1 MSTSKKSK
9 TLTISEELV
18 TSLSHSIIQ
27 GDLKQGSKIFET
39 ELAQKY
45 GVSRGPL
52 REAIV
57 TLEGLGLVTRAA
69 NIGARVVELNTE
81 DMIHTFSVR
90 ESLEG
95 MAARLAV
102 EHISDKELK
111 ELYELLDKHEDYLTS
126 NNGNHY
132 IHQEGNYDFHNR
144 IIKASRNPKLISL
157 LINELYSLIR
167 MYRQQTSESRPEPK
181 QALREHRNILDAIAN
196 KEADLAELLM
206 RRHISRSRNVLEKA
220 LIKQTNS
227 I

>member
-1 MSTSKKSK
+1 MSASKKNK
-9 TLTISEELV
+9 TQTISEELV
-18 TSLSHSIIQ
+18 TYLSNSIIQ
-27 GDLKQGSKIFET
+27 GELKQGSKVSET
-39 ELAQKY
+39 ELAQRY

-102 EHISDKELK
+102 ENISDQELSD
-111 ELYELLDKHEDYLTS
+111 LYNLLDKHEDYLTQ
-126 NNGNHY
+126 NNGEHY
-132 IHQEGNYDFHNR
+132 IQQDGNYDFHNR
-144 IIKASRNPKLISL
+144 IIKASRNPKLITL
-157 LINELYSLIR
+157 LIDELYSLVR
-167 MYRQQTSESRPEPK
+167 MYRQQTADSRPDPV
-181 QALREHRNILDAIAN
+181 QALKEHRSILDAIAN

-206 RRHISRSRNVLEKA
+206 RRHISRSRIVLEKA
-220 LIKQTNS
+220 LMNQHR
-227 I
+227 